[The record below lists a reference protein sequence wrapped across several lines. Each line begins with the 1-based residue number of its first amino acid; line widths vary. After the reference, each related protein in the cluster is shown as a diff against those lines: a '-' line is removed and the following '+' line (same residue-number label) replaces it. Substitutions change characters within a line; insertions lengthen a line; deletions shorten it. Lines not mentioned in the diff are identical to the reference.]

1 MGITS
6 GAATGAAAGGAYG
19 AVAGAIIGGVTGAIS
34 YKDKLKQTAYERNYL
49 TKKIGAIDDT
59 FSASIALMQKKYNIK
74 VSGVKAQ
81 KIDLTDTLITK
92 MDALSVD
99 ATKSISLALAQS
111 VGSGVTGNTSKRLQK
126 AASQNAELVL
136 TNTYTSAKL
145 DAARLDTEVMTA
157 KATTQAEKEF
167 RNVQYQNERDL
178 VKYERDNIQDP
189 NFLASII

>member
-81 KIDLTDTLITK
+81 KIGLTDTLITK